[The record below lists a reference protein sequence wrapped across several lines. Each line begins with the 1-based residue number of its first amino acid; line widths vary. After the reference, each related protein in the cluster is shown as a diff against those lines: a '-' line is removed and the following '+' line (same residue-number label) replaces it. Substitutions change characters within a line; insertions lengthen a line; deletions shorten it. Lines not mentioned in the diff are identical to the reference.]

1 MLPGMRGSMESVMD
15 QKQHKLL
22 LVVVA
27 KAPVPGEVKTRLLP
41 HFSPAEAADLFRCFL
56 QDRIKEM
63 GQLKGID
70 LAVAFTPAE
79 ARETF
84 ARITSNGFK
93 LFAQKGENLGQRLN
107 NVFIENLATGYD
119 AVSIIDSDTPDLPGA
134 IVEQSFRILMSGEV
148 DAVYGPCDDG
158 GYYLVGMRRPHPE
171 LFEDIPWST
180 KAVLNITLERAA
192 MLGIKTKLLPGWN
205 DLDTFEDLVGFY
217 ARHRNQLPNEKWA
230 GKNTFNYLAR
240 MESITQ
246 RFNCIDSNE

>member
-1 MLPGMRGSMESVMD
+1 MD
-15 QKQHKLL
+15 QRQEKLL

-27 KAPVPGEVKTRLLP
+27 KAPVPGEVKTRLVP

-56 QDRIKEM
+56 RDRIKEM
-63 GQLKGID
+63 GQLKEID
-70 LAVAFTPAE
+70 LAVAFTPTE

-93 LFAQKGENLGQRLN
+93 LFAQKGEDLGQRLN
-107 NVFIENLATGYD
+107 NVFIEKLARGYD

-171 LFEDIPWST
+171 LFEEIPWST
-180 KAVLNITLERAA
+180 AAVLDITLEKAA
-192 MLGIKTKLLPGWN
+192 RLGIKTKLLPVWN

-217 ARHRNQLPNEKWA
+217 AKHRNKLPSEKWA
-230 GKNTFNYLAR
+230 GEKTFNYLAR
-240 MESITQ
+240 MEGIKQ
-246 RFNCIDSNE
+246 RFNRSDSNK

>member
-1 MLPGMRGSMESVMD
+1 MEPKH
-15 QKQHKLL
+15 QKLL

-56 QDRIKEM
+56 QDRIQEM
-63 GQLKGID
+63 EQLQGID
-70 LAVAFTPAE
+70 LAIAFTPAA

-84 ARITSNGFK
+84 ARITGNGFK

-107 NVFIENLATGYD
+107 NVFIEMLATGYD
-119 AVSIIDSDTPDLPGA
+119 AVSIIDGDTPDLPGV
-134 IVEQSFRILMSGEV
+134 IVERSFQILMSGEA

-158 GYYLVGMRRPHPE
+158 GYYLVGMRRPHPD

-180 KAVLNITLERAA
+180 EAVLNITLERADR
-192 MLGIKTKLLPGWN
+192 LGIKTKLLPGWN
-205 DLDTFEDLVGFY
+205 DLDTFEDLIDFY
-217 ARHRNQLPNEKWA
+217 KRHKDQLLSEEWA

-240 MESITQ
+240 MESIKQ
-246 RFNCIDSNE
+246 RTNPVD

>member
-1 MLPGMRGSMESVMD
+1 MEPVMK
-15 QKQHKLL
+15 QKQEKLL

-27 KAPVPGEVKTRLLP
+27 KAPVPGEVKTRLVP

-84 ARITSNGFK
+84 ARLTSNGFK
-93 LFAQKGENLGQRLN
+93 LFAQKGADLGQRLN
-107 NVFIENLATGYD
+107 NVFIEKLARGYD

-134 IVEQSFRILMSGEV
+134 IVEQSFRILMSGGV

-158 GYYLVGMRRPHPE
+158 GYYLVGMRQPHPE

-180 KAVLNITLERAA
+180 EAVLNITLKRADR
-192 MLGIKTKLLPGWN
+192 LGIKTKLLPGWN
-205 DLDTFEDLVGFY
+205 DLDTFEDLVDFY
-217 ARHRNQLPNEKWA
+217 ATHRNQLPNENWA
-230 GKNTFNYLAR
+230 GKNTFNFLSR
-240 MESITQ
+240 LEGIKQ
-246 RFNCIDSNE
+246 RFNSTDSK

>member
-1 MLPGMRGSMESVMD
+1 MRGSMESVMD
-15 QKQHKLL
+15 QQQGKLL

-27 KAPVPGEVKTRLLP
+27 KAPVPGEVKTRLVP

-79 ARETF
+79 TRETF
-84 ARITSNGFK
+84 ARITSNGFE

-107 NVFIENLATGYD
+107 NVFIEKLARGYD

-134 IVEQSFRILMSGEV
+134 IVEQSFQILMSGEV

-171 LFEDIPWST
+171 LFDDIPWST
-180 KAVLNITLERAA
+180 EAVLNVTLERAHR
-192 MLGIKTKLLPGWN
+192 LGIRTKLLSGWN
-205 DLDTFEDLVGFY
+205 DLDTFEDLIDFY
-217 ARHRNQLPNEKWA
+217 KRHKNQLLSEEWA
-230 GKNTFNYLAR
+230 GKKTMDYLSR
-240 MESITQ
+240 LENIKKHIGDMPPK
-246 RFNCIDSNE
+246 